1 MKGNRVSINER
12 KGAGLKQNQTSTQK
26 KSTPMNPRAMRRKIS
41 AKMVRTRSNKEQ
53 KAKEKTMEE
62 QNLPAEEAEL
72 ETPDQSID
80 GMKRRTTEL
89 TPMPNT
95 EEQEK
100 STIEFSPIGN
110 GDKATKTHRRR

>member
-1 MKGNRVSINER
+1 MVS
-12 KGAGLKQNQTSTQK
+12 
-26 KSTPMNPRAMRRKIS
+26 
-41 AKMVRTRSNKEQ
+41 TRSNKEQ

-100 STIEFSPIGN
+100 STTEFSPIGN